1 MRNKSNP
8 KTVIFASLVFIT
20 LILLTACN
28 KSHWDTVPQAPP
40 VDVEALKSR
49 LMLETEEDPNTQTK
63 ISRGTFAVFED
74 CDAQKGRM
82 IHLEVVIL
90 HATGPDS
97 KPDPVIPL
105 AGGPGQNATDYERI
119 YETSW
124 MREERDIVLVSQRG
138 TGGDNNLYCK
148 LGAGD
153 DNLQVYL
160 DPLFT
165 ADNFLPC
172 LEELKDKFN
181 LTMYSTCH
189 AADDLNELRL
199 ALGYYKINLNGVSY
213 GTRAAF
219 VYMRRHPETIRTA
232 ILNGVAPTTWEN
244 PLHHAPSAQ
253 EAIELL
259 FAECANDP
267 DCQAAFPNLEEEF
280 WAVIDRLE
288 HEPADVTVT
297 HPVTNERITVKLHRE
312 AFAESVRM
320 MMYSWRTGRILPS
333 LIHQAFEE
341 DYEKFAQYGVE
352 ANMGILKALSLGM
365 LLCVTCAE
373 DLERITEEEI
383 VEFTS
388 KTYMGDGRVRRQK
401 AVCDFWPKS
410 DLPQNYGNPVS
421 LDVPVLLLSG
431 TLDPVTRPKFA
442 EEAARHLPNS
452 LHVIARGAHGVGG
465 KCIESIKQQF
475 LQAGSIDDLNVSC
488 IDSIELPGFRVSQ
501 K

>member
-1 MRNKSNP
+1 MNKHRSNIY
-8 KTVIFASLVFIT
+8 TSLVFIA
-20 LILLTACN
+20 LILLTACS
-28 KSHWDTVPQAPP
+28 KSGWDAEPKAPP
-40 VDVEALKSR
+40 VDVETLKSR
-49 LMLETEEDPNTQTK
+49 LMLETEEDPETQTK

-74 CDAQKGRM
+74 RDAQKGRM

-90 HATGPDS
+90 HATGSDP
-97 KPDPVIPL
+97 KPDPIVPL
-105 AGGPGQNATDYERI
+105 AGGPGQNVAGYRTVSGD
-119 YETSW
+119 SW
-124 MREERDIVLVSQRG
+124 MRMERDIVLVSQRG

-160 DPLFT
+160 DPLFS
-165 ADNFLPC
+165 ADNFRPC
-172 LEELKDKFN
+172 LEELKDKFD
-181 LTMYSTCH
+181 LTKYSTCH

-199 ALGYYKINLNGVSY
+199 ALGYDKINLTGVSY
-213 GTRAAF
+213 GTRAAL
-219 VYMRRHPETIRTA
+219 VYMRRHPETVRTA
-232 ILNGVAPTTWEN
+232 ILNGVAPTTWKN

-259 FAECANDP
+259 FAGCANDP

-297 HPVTNERITVKLHRE
+297 HPETKKHVTVKLHRE

-320 MMYSWRTGRILPS
+320 MMYSWHTGRILPYV
-333 LIHQAFEE
+333 IHQAFEE
-341 DYEKFAQYGVE
+341 EYEQFTQYGIE
-352 ANMGILKALSLGM
+352 ANRAVIKTLSLGM

-388 KTYMGDGRVRRQK
+388 RTYMGDGRVRRQK

-410 DLPQNYGNPVS
+410 DLTPNYGNPVS
-421 LDVPVLLLSG
+421 LGVPVLLLSG

-442 EEAARHLPNS
+442 EEAARYLPNS
-452 LHVIARGAHGVGG
+452 LHVIAPGAHGVGG
-465 KCIESIKQQF
+465 ECIESIKQQF
-475 LQAGSIDDLNVSC
+475 LQAGSIEDLDVSC
-488 IDSIELPGFRVSQ
+488 INSIELPSFRIPEN
-501 K
+501 

>member
-1 MRNKSNP
+1 
-8 KTVIFASLVFIT
+8 
-20 LILLTACN
+20 LTTCN
-28 KSHWDTVPQAPP
+28 KSGRDTELQAPP
-40 VDVEALKSR
+40 VDVETLKSR
-49 LMLETEEDPNTQTK
+49 LKLQTKEDPETKIK

-74 CDAQKGRM
+74 RDAQKGRM

-90 HATGPDS
+90 HATGPDR
-97 KPDPVIPL
+97 KPDPIVPL
-105 AGGPGQNATDYERI
+105 AGGPGTNAAASGRVPGA
-119 YETSW
+119 SW
-124 MREERDIVLVSQRG
+124 IPKERDIVLVSQRG

-153 DNLQVYL
+153 DNLQVYI

-165 ADNFLPC
+165 PDNFRPC
-172 LEELKDKFN
+172 LEELKDKFD
-181 LTMYSTCH
+181 LTKYSTCH

-199 ALGYYKINLNGVSY
+199 ALGYDKINLTGVSY
-213 GTRAAF
+213 GTRAAL
-219 VYMRRHPETIRTA
+219 VYMRRHPETVRTA

-280 WAVIDRLE
+280 WIVIDRLE

-297 HPVTNERITVKLHRE
+297 HPVTEERVTVKLHRE
-312 AFAESVRM
+312 AFSESVRM
-320 MMYSWRTGRILPS
+320 MMYGWGTNRILPS

-341 DYEKFAQYGVE
+341 DYEQFARYGIEVNR
-352 ANMGILKALSLGM
+352 AILKTLSLGM

-388 KTYMGDGRVRRQK
+388 RTYMGDGRVRRQK

-410 DLPQNYGNPVS
+410 DLPPNYGHPVS
-421 LDVPVLLLSG
+421 SDVPVLLLSG

-452 LHVIARGAHGVGG
+452 LHVIAPGAHGVGG

-475 LQAGSIDDLNVSC
+475 LEAGSIDDLDISC
-488 IDSIELPGFRVSQ
+488 IDSMELVRFRIPE

>member
-1 MRNKSNP
+1 MSKYRSN
-8 KTVIFASLVFIT
+8 IFTSLVFIT

-28 KSHWDTVPQAPP
+28 KSGRDAEPKAPP
-40 VDVEALKSR
+40 VDVETLKSR
-49 LMLETEEDPNTQTK
+49 LLLETEEDPETQTK

-74 CDAQKGRM
+74 RDAQKGRM

-90 HATGPDS
+90 HATGPHP
-97 KPDPVIPL
+97 KPDPIVPF
-105 AGGPGQNATDYERI
+105 AGGPGQNATDYERT
-119 YETSW
+119 YGTSW
-124 MREERDIVLVSQRG
+124 IREERDIVIVSQRG
-138 TGGDNNLYCK
+138 TGGDNNLSCK
-148 LGAGD
+148 LGEGD
-153 DNLQVYL
+153 DNLQFYL

-165 ADNFLPC
+165 ADNFRPC
-172 LEELKDKFN
+172 LEELKDKFD
-181 LTMYSTCH
+181 LTKYSTCN

-199 ALGYYKINLNGVSY
+199 ALGYDKINLTGGSY
-213 GTRAAF
+213 GTRAAL
-219 VYMRRHPETIRTA
+219 VYMRRHPETVRTA

-280 WAVIDRLE
+280 WAVIDRLQ

-297 HPVTNERITVKLHRE
+297 HPVTEEHVTVKLHRE
-312 AFAESVRM
+312 AFAESIRM
-320 MMYSWRTGRILPS
+320 MMYGQDTNRILPY

-341 DYEKFAQYGVE
+341 DYEQFTQYGIE
-352 ANMGILKALSLGM
+352 ANRAVLKTLSLGM

-388 KTYMGDGRVRRQK
+388 RTYMGDGRVRRQK

-410 DLPQNYGNPVS
+410 DLPPNYGDPVS
-421 LDVPVLLLSG
+421 VDVPVLLLSG

-442 EEAARHLPNS
+442 EEAAGHLPNS
-452 LHVIARGAHGVGG
+452 LHVIAPGAHGVGG
-465 KCIESIKQQF
+465 ECIQRIQQQF
-475 LQAGSIDDLNVSC
+475 LQAGSIDDLDVSC
-488 IDSIELPGFRVSQ
+488 IDSLKLPGFRIPE